1 MKDKRGFLAAGLIV
15 VALIAFPAFKPPAFL
30 ESFLYLVFFWIA
42 LTSSWQILSGYTGYF
57 SFGHGAFFGIGM
69 YTTAN
74 LATKG
79 EMDFLLTLPIAGIIA
94 AVVGV
99 LIGAVVFR
107 VKQLRGE
114 LFALLTLAV
123 TFVLATI
130 ALNTSIDGGPGVFL
144 SGIKIANIYGSPAT
158 SLYLF
163 ALLTAVASLALAWWV
178 QHSRFGGGLFAIA
191 DDEDVAEVLGVPTY
205 RFKLIALGLSSF
217 IAGVGGGIQAV
228 YVSYVTVPETFSIT
242 VPLFVVLMS
251 LIGGSRHW
259 LGAAI
264 GAAFI
269 TTLNYVF
276 VGGEWALAGRALIGL
291 ILIVA
296 ILYLPDGLMGL
307 LESRRRK
314 RQSRAR
320 AQDTE
325 HVAAGIDRATE
336 HRPAA
341 PAPKPAGASQV
352 LLRCEDVQLSFRG
365 VRALAGISLEVRKG
379 EILGIVG
386 PNGSGKSTLINTIS
400 GFYRPDAGRI
410 LFRDRDLAKEEAH
423 KIAALGVGR
432 TYQIPRPFVRLSVLE
447 NVALPAMYGPF
458 GLQRAA
464 AEAQARTALE
474 HVGLAGR
481 ADALPTELNLHQRK
495 FLEIA
500 RALASGSELVLLDEV
515 LAGLTPTEIASAVS
529 MVRSIRDRGAT
540 IIFIEHNM
548 RAVLALTERLIVL
561 DHGEVIAEG
570 EPRDVMRRPAVI
582 TAYLGKAHA

>member
-1 MKDKRGFLAAGLIV
+1 MKGTRGFVGFMLV
-15 VALIAFPAFKPPAFL
+15 VIGFAVFPAFKPPAFL

-42 LTSSWQILSGYTGYF
+42 LATSWQILSGYTGYF

-74 LATKG
+74 LTTKA
-79 EMDFLLTLPIAGIIA
+79 DIAFLWTLPIAGLIA
-94 AVVGV
+94 AVLGV
-99 LIGAVVFR
+99 AIGAVVFR
-107 VKQLRGE
+107 VKELRGE

-130 ALNTSIDGGPGVFL
+130 ALNTSVDGGPGVFL
-144 SGIKIANIYGSPAT
+144 SGVVMPSIYGSPAA
-158 SLYLF
+158 SLYFF
-163 ALLTAVASLALAWWV
+163 ALVTAAGSLGVAWWV
-178 QHSRFGGGLFAIA
+178 QYSRFGRGLFAIA

-205 RFKLIALGLSSF
+205 QFKLIALGLSSF
-217 IAGVGGGIQAV
+217 LAGVAGGIQAV
-228 YVSYVTVPETFSIT
+228 FVSYVTVPETFSVT

-251 LIGGSRHW
+251 LIGGVRHW
-259 LGAAI
+259 FGAAI
-264 GAAFI
+264 GATFI

-296 ILYLPDGLMGL
+296 ILFLPDGVMGR
-307 LESRRRK
+307 LEARRRK
-314 RQSRAR
+314 RQSADRPREQEHHVVMPDVTSGSRAPP
-320 AQDTE
+320 
-325 HVAAGIDRATE
+325 VATSAS
-336 HRPAA
+336 A
-341 PAPKPAGASQV
+341 PV
-352 LLRCEDVQLSFRG
+352 LLRCEDVQLSFSG
-365 VRALAGISLEVRKG
+365 VRALGGVSIEVRKG

-386 PNGSGKSTLINTIS
+386 PNGSGKSTLINVIS
-400 GFYRPDAGRI
+400 GYYRPDAGRI
-410 LFRDRDLAKEEAH
+410 LFRDHDLAHEDAH
-423 KIAALGVGR
+423 RIAVLGVGR

-447 NVALPAMYGPF
+447 NVALPAMYGPA
-458 GLQRAA
+458 GLKRVA
-464 AEAQARTALE
+464 AETEARRALDF
-474 HVGLAGR
+474 VGLGGR
-481 ADALPTELNLHQRK
+481 ANALPTELNLHQRK

-500 RALASGSELVLLDEV
+500 RALASGSELVMLDEV
-515 LAGLTPTEIASAVS
+515 LAGLTPTEIATAVT

-570 EPRDVMRRPAVI
+570 EPHDVMRRPAVI

>member
-1 MKDKRGFLAAGLIV
+1 M
-15 VALIAFPAFKPPAFL
+15 FPAFKPPAYL

-42 LTSSWQILSGYTGYF
+42 LATSWQILSGYTGYF

-69 YTTAN
+69 YATAN
-74 LATKG
+74 LTTKAD
-79 EMDFLLTLPIAGIIA
+79 MAFLWTLPIAGIIA

-99 LIGAVVFR
+99 AIGAVVFR

-123 TFVLATI
+123 TFVLATV
-130 ALNTSIDGGPGVFL
+130 ALNTSVDGGPGVFL
-144 SGIKIANIYGSPAT
+144 SGVKIPNVYGSPAT

-163 ALLTAVASLALAWWV
+163 ALLTAVASLGVAWWV

-217 IAGVGGGIQAV
+217 LAGVGGGIQAV

-251 LIGGSRHW
+251 LIGGVRHW
-259 LGAAI
+259 FGAAI
-264 GAAFI
+264 GATFI

-276 VGGEWALAGRALIGL
+276 VGGEWALAGRALIGI

-296 ILYLPDGLMGL
+296 ILFLPDGVMGR
-307 LESRRRK
+307 LEARRRK
-314 RQSRAR
+314 RRALERLNEPDHVVAPVSGASEPR
-320 AQDTE
+320 AIP
-325 HVAAGIDRATE
+325 V
-336 HRPAA
+336 A
-341 PAPKPAGASQV
+341 PAPGAPV
-352 LLRCEDVQLSFRG
+352 LLRCEDVQLSFHG
-365 VRALAGISLEVRKG
+365 VRALAGVSLEVRKG

-386 PNGSGKSTLINTIS
+386 PNGSGKSTLINVIS

-410 LFRDRDLAKEEAH
+410 LFRDRDLAHEDAH
-423 KIAALGVGR
+423 RIAKLGVGR

-447 NVALPAMYGPF
+447 NVALPAMYGPS

-464 AEAQARTALE
+464 AEVEARRALE
-474 HVGLAGR
+474 YVGLTSR

-570 EPRDVMRRPAVI
+570 EPHDVMRRPAVI

>member
-1 MKDKRGFLAAGLIV
+1 MKDKRGFVGFGLV
-15 VALIAFPAFKPPAFL
+15 VLALIAFPAFKPPAFL

-99 LIGAVVFR
+99 GIGAVVFR

-130 ALNTSIDGGPGVFL
+130 ALNTSVDGGPGVFL
-144 SGIKIANIYGSPAT
+144 SGIKMANIYGSPAT

-163 ALLTAVASLALAWWV
+163 ALLTAVASLGVAWWV
-178 QHSRFGGGLFAIA
+178 QYSRFGGGLFAIA

-205 RFKLIALGLSSF
+205 RFKLIALGMSSF

-259 LGAAI
+259 FGAAI

-276 VGGEWALAGRALIGL
+276 VGGDWALAGRALIGL

-307 LESRRRK
+307 FEARRRK
-314 RQSRAR
+314 RQSAPR
-320 AQDTE
+320 AQE
-325 HVAAGIDRATE
+325 PEPAVARVD
-336 HRPAA
+336 A
-341 PAPKPAGASQV
+341 PVGSPKPASRAASEPAPV

-365 VRALAGISLEVRKG
+365 VRALAGVSLEVRKG

-386 PNGSGKSTLINTIS
+386 PNGSGKSTLINVIS

-410 LFRDRDLAKEEAH
+410 LFRDRDLAQEAAH
-423 KIAALGVGR
+423 RIAMLGVGR

-447 NVALPAMYGPF
+447 NVALPAMYGPSQ
-458 GLQRAA
+458 LQRAA
-464 AEAQARTALE
+464 AEVEARRALE
-474 HVGLAGR
+474 YVGLAGR
-481 ADALPTELNLHQRK
+481 ADALPTQLNLHQRK

-515 LAGLTPTEIASAVS
+515 LAGLTPTEMASAVS

-570 EPRDVMRRPAVI
+570 EPHDVMRRPAVI